1 MARGDQQSLR
11 AALATCEQC
20 GGDLTIVPDPYNACF
35 EAVCRDERCGNRF
48 RHPVRASAFSLPGV
62 VQLVGAVL
70 IGLLFFQLTGG
81 LGWLMQSVA
90 VGFGA
95 LLGWA
100 ILAFVLRLISLM
112 LLNAPIPLVLKAELV
127 SFLAPAP
134 FLMDGS
140 HEKED

>member
-11 AALATCEQC
+11 TALAQCDRC
-20 GGDLTIVPDPYNACF
+20 GGDLSIVPDPYNACF
-35 EAVCRDERCGNRF
+35 EAECRDEGCGNRF
-48 RHPVRASAFSLPGV
+48 RHPVRASAFSLLGI
-62 VQLVGAVL
+62 VQLAGVVL
-70 IGLLFFQLTGG
+70 IGLLLFQLTGG

-90 VGFGA
+90 VGLGA

-112 LLNAPIPLVLKAELV
+112 LLNAPIPLIWKAELI

-134 FLMDGS
+134 FLRNGP
-140 HEKED
+140 HEKAD